1 VLFRDFAD
9 QYPHV
14 EVTGTDI
21 TPIQPTWTP
30 PNLTFELDDAN
41 QEWTWPDN
49 TFDFVY
55 VRFLNGCIRD
65 WEKFYRQAY
74 RCLKPGG
81 WLEHHEVA
89 LEWKSD
95 TQEIPPHS
103 PIGQLI
109 QLFTSAGEKIGR
121 TFRTVDD
128 CLQKPAMEA
137 AGFVDL
143 QEKYLKCPLGDWPT
157 DPQQK
162 QVGLLMNEAL
172 LGDLEGMFM

>member
-1 VLFRDFAD
+1 M
-9 QYPHV
+9 
-14 EVTGTDI
+14 
-21 TPIQPTWTP
+21 
-30 PNLTFELDDAN
+30 LDDAN
-41 QEWTWPDN
+41 QNWTWPDN
-49 TFDFVY
+49 TFDFIY

-65 WEKFYRQAY
+65 WEKFYREAF

-81 WLEHHEVA
+81 WFEHHEVA
-89 LEWKSD
+89 LGWRSD
-95 TQEIPPHS
+95 TEEITPDS

-109 QLFTSAGEKIGR
+109 QLFTAAGKKTGR

-128 CLQKPAMEA
+128 NLQRPAMEA

-143 QEKYLKCPLGDWPT
+143 HEKELKCPLGDWPT

-172 LGDLEGMFM
+172 LGDLEGMYVVFL